1 MVKIEDLK
9 KIREMTG
16 ASVDAVRQ
24 ALERAEGRIEQA
36 LSLLKERG
44 AVVAAK
50 KADRETGEGIISS
63 YIHSNGKIG
72 VLVKL
77 MCETDFVARNEQFKK
92 LSYELAMHIAAA
104 DPQSVEELL
113 YQAYIRDEDTT
124 VEELIKN
131 YIAKMGE
138 NIKIG
143 EFCRFEIRK

>member
-1 MVKIEDLK
+1 
-9 KIREMTG
+9 MTG

-63 YIHSNGKIG
+63 YIH
-72 VLVKL
+72 
-77 MCETDFVARNEQFKK
+77 
-92 LSYELAMHIAAA
+92 ELAMHIAAA